1 MLRLLRAKVHHPVD
15 TVGQLG
21 GCSSDVLG
29 SPPHSH
35 SIVFEQSYRL
45 EIPGQNSLACN
56 QAPSPL
62 DLQKFAPLIFARQF
76 TRFQICSV
84 SATIGINRSIFDISR
99 NDYPRN
105 GRKNTVPHH
114 REQK

>member
-56 QAPSPL
+56 QAPSPRSAEICAL
-62 DLQKFAPLIFARQF
+62 DFARQF
-76 TRFQICSV
+76 PQFRICSV

-105 GRKNTVPHH
+105 GRKIHRPHH
-114 REQK
+114 HEQK